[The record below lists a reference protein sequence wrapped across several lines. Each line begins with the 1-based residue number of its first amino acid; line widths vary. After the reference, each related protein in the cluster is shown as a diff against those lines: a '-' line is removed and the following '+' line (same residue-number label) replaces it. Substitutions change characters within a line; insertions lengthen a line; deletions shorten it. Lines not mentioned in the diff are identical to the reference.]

1 MKTFTE
7 PLKELKEFND
17 IRDNI
22 IMNNLP
28 VQITG
33 CIDSQKCHLIHGL
46 SEGISFKVIVTYNDL
61 KAKEIYEDY
70 RLYDKN
76 AYLYPSKDIIFYSAD
91 IHGRAIVIERLK
103 ILRRIIEGLPTTI
116 IMSLDGGM
124 DRLLPLQMIKDRVI
138 TITHDSVIKLSEL
151 GATLTR
157 LGYERQVQVESPGD
171 FAIRGGIIDIFPL
184 TEDTPYRIELWG
196 DEIDSIRI
204 FDVSSQRSIEQVDK
218 LIIYPA
224 AEIILDEKRL
234 AAGLRKIEEEEKQY
248 VKSLRDQFKT
258 EEAARIHRIIEEFKE
273 NLEAYQG
280 SMALESYISY
290 FYDNTVSFF
299 DYFDREDTLFFLD
312 EPGRLTERGDAV
324 EMEFR
329 EGMIGRIENG
339 YILPGQMDVIYG
351 YKDVLGILAK
361 KSTLLISTM
370 EPRNSY
376 ITPKRKYAFTVQTT
390 ASYHKNFD
398 VLIKDLERWKK
409 NKYRVILLS
418 GSRTR
423 AKRLVDDLF
432 DFNINAFYSE
442 NMDRILMD
450 GEIMVA
456 YGNLRRG
463 FEYPL
468 IKLVIISESDIFG
481 AERKKKKKKS
491 THEGK
496 QIKSFTELSPGDYVV
511 HENHGVGIY
520 KGIEKIE
527 VDKVTKDYIKI
538 EYGDGGVLYVL
549 ATGLDMIQKYS
560 GSEGRK
566 PKLNKL
572 NSVEW
577 KNTKARVKGAVK
589 EMARDL
595 VELYASRQEKQGF
608 KYSPDTVWQK
618 EFEEAFPYEETDDQL
633 RAIEETKK
641 DMESN
646 KIMDRLICGDVGYGK
661 TEIAIRAAFKAVS
674 DGKQVVFLVPTTILA
689 QQHYNTLV
697 QRMMDYPVSVDML
710 SRFRSA
716 AEQRKTIE
724 RLKKGSLDIVVGTH
738 RVLSSDITFKNLGLL
753 IVDEEQRFGV
763 AHKEKIKQ
771 LKKDIDVLTL
781 TATPIPRT
789 LHMSLVGI
797 RDMSVLDE
805 PPVDR
810 LPIQTFV
817 LEHNEEIIREAISRE
832 LARGGQ
838 VYYVYNR
845 VGGIDEIANMVAKL
859 VPEANVAVAHGQM
872 YERTLEKIMFDFISG
887 DIDVLVSTTI
897 IETGLDISNVN
908 TMIIDDADRLGLS
921 QLYQLRGRV
930 GRSNRTAYAFL
941 MYRRDKM
948 LKEIAEKRLHAIK
961 EFTELGSGF
970 KIAMRDL
977 EIRGAGNLLGAEQS
991 GHMEAVGYDLYC
1003 KMLNEAVKSIKGEE
1017 VQEET
1022 FETTVE
1028 MDMDAFI
1035 PASYIKNEVQK
1046 LDIYK
1051 RIADIENED
1060 ELMDMQEE
1068 LLDRYGDL
1076 PHSVNNLLN
1085 ISLIKSLCNSV
1096 YIQSLIHK
1104 DFDVRL
1110 VMYPKAKI
1118 DVGKIPD
1125 LIKKYLNSLRFYAQ
1139 SNPYFTY
1146 QLPKPAKGKADTIA
1160 ILENLKKLLMD
1171 FKSLI

>member
-1 MKTFTE
+1 MGNF
-7 PLKELKEFND
+7 
-17 IRDNI
+17 
-22 IMNNLP
+22 P

-46 SEGISFKVIVTYNDL
+46 SDGFKFKVIVTYNDL

-76 AYLYPSKDIIFYSAD
+76 VFLYPSKDIIFYSAD
-91 IHGRAIVIERLK
+91 IHGKAIVKDRLT
-103 ILRRIIEGLPTTI
+103 IMHRIIEKQDTTI
-116 IMSLDGGM
+116 VMSLDGGM
-124 DRLLPLQMIKDRVI
+124 DRLLPLQLIKDRVI
-138 TITHDSVIKLSEL
+138 TIDLDTIIKLTEF
-151 GATLTR
+151 GASLTR
-157 LGYERQVQVESPGD
+157 LGYERQAQVEAPGD
-171 FAIRGGIIDIFPL
+171 YAIRGGIIDIFPL
-184 TEDTPYRIELWG
+184 TEDAPYRIELWG
-196 DEIDSIRI
+196 DEIDSIRT
-204 FDVSSQRSIEQVDK
+204 FDVNSQRSIEQVDH
-218 LIIYPA
+218 LVIYPA
-224 AEIILDEKRL
+224 AEIIPDEKSL
-234 AAGLRKIEEEEKQY
+234 TEGLRKIEDEEKKY
-248 VKSLRDQFKT
+248 VKSLREQFKT
-258 EEAARIHRIIEEFKE
+258 EEAARIRKIIAEFKD

-280 SMALESYISY
+280 SMALESYINY
-290 FYDNTVSFF
+290 FYDNTMSFYE
-299 DYFDREDTLFFLD
+299 YFSNDDTIFFLD
-312 EPGRLTERGDAV
+312 EPGRLSEKGEAV
-324 EMEFR
+324 ETEFR
-329 EGMIGRIENG
+329 EGMIGRIEKG

-351 YKDVLGILAK
+351 YKDVLNILAK
-361 KSTLLISTM
+361 KNSLLISTM
-370 EPRNSY
+370 EVRKSY
-376 ITPKRKYAFTVQTT
+376 ITPLWKYDFTVQAM

-398 VLIKDLERWKK
+398 ILVKDLEQWKK

-423 AKRLVDDLF
+423 AKRLSEDLQ
-432 DFNINAFYSE
+432 DFKLNAFYSE
-442 NMDRILMD
+442 DMNRILQD
-450 GEIMVA
+450 GEIMVT

-468 IKLVIISESDIFG
+468 IKLAIISESDIFG
-481 AERKKKKKKS
+481 VERKKKRKKKS
-491 THEGK
+491 SYEGMNI
-496 QIKSFTELSPGDYVV
+496 QSFNDLTPGDYVV
-511 HENHGVGIY
+511 HENHGLGIY
-520 KGIEKIE
+520 KGLEKIE

-549 ATGLDMIQKYS
+549 ATGLDVIQKYS
-560 GSEGRK
+560 AGDGRK

-577 KNTKARVKGAVK
+577 KKTKNRVKGAVK
-589 EMARDL
+589 EIAREL
-595 VELYASRQEKQGF
+595 VELYAIRQEKKGF
-608 KYSPDTVWQK
+608 KYSTDTVWQR

-633 RAIEETKK
+633 HAIEATKK

-646 KIMDRLICGDVGYGK
+646 RVMDRLICGDVGYGK

-697 QRMMDYPVSVDML
+697 QRMMDFPISVDIL
-710 SRFRSA
+710 SRFRTA
-716 AEQRKTIE
+716 AQQRKTIE

-738 RVLSSDITFKNLGLL
+738 RVLSKDVSFKNLGLL

-763 AHKEKIKQ
+763 THKEKIKK
-771 LKKDIDVLTL
+771 LKKDVDVLTL

-797 RDMSVLDE
+797 RDMSILDE

-810 LPIQTFV
+810 MPIQTYV
-817 LEHNEEIIREAISRE
+817 LEHNDEIIREAISRE

-838 VYYVYNR
+838 VYYVFNR
-845 VGGIDEIANMVAKL
+845 VNGIEDIASNVAKL

-872 YERTLEKIMFDFISG
+872 NERVLEKIMYDFISG
-887 DIDVLVSTTI
+887 NIDVLVSTTI

-948 LKEIAEKRLHAIK
+948 LKEVAEKRLHAIK

-977 EIRGAGNLLGAEQS
+977 EIRGAGNLLGAQQS

-1003 KMLNEAVKSIKGEE
+1003 KMLNEAIKSIKGEDFE
-1017 VQEET
+1017 DED
-1022 FETTVE
+1022 FETTVD

-1035 PASYIKNEVQK
+1035 PATYIKNEIQK

-1051 RIADIENED
+1051 RIAGIENED

-1068 LLDRYGDL
+1068 LVDRYGDL
-1076 PHSVNNLLN
+1076 PHAVNNLLN
-1085 ISLIKSLCNSV
+1085 IALIKSMCHSV
-1096 YIQSLIHK
+1096 YISNLIHK
-1104 DFDVRL
+1104 DYEVRL
-1110 VMYPKAKI
+1110 IMYEKAKI
-1118 DVGKIPD
+1118 NATAIPD
-1125 LIKKYLNSLRFYAQ
+1125 LVKKYPNRLMFYTQ
-1139 SNPYFTY
+1139 PNPHFIY
-1146 QLPKPAKGKADTIA
+1146 QLPRFSRGKADTIS
-1160 ILENLKKLLMD
+1160 IFEDLKKLLED
-1171 FKSLI
+1171 FKALL